1 MKLLLF
7 SIIICTAVTLNAQ
20 NASTR
25 RHIIVLD
32 ITKSMEGYQN
42 RTPNIWSKVINYLE
56 SFVEKNLND
65 GDELVLYTYGTVV
78 RKDYTGIISGQSK
91 KEFVANL
98 RDVKTE
104 VVYTCT
110 YEALSQIFK
119 TLDPDIPTSIH
130 LWTDGNNN
138 CPSID
143 KNATEIIK
151 SFKMQR
157 GADHYWFYNTLGV
170 EVDGSIRQA
179 SYDDDRIIIQ
189 KGDDYIEKGA
199 KKLVQLRPKYTT
211 FIFNEANLKV
221 KHGGFHFVSGSES
234 DVTSVEIDPLS
245 IRFSG
250 LEERSDIGVDIKI
263 KLVPTSGDFDLT
275 LIFTDGYLEQLK
287 LLGKD
292 YIEGSFN
299 YKSIKTDKL
308 DVTVVPEKVSFR
320 FDVKKKTFVKINFP
334 NKK

>member
-1 MKLLLF
+1 MKLFLF
-7 SIIICTAVTLNAQ
+7 SIVVCCTVALSAQ
-20 NASTR
+20 NISTT

-32 ITKSMEGYQN
+32 ITKSMEGYQDK
-42 RTPNIWSKVINYLE
+42 TPDIWSKVINYLQ
-56 SFVEKNLND
+56 SFVEKNLKD
-65 GDELVLYTYGTVV
+65 GDELVLYTYGTEVK
-78 RKDYTGIISGQSK
+78 KDFTGVISGQTK
-91 KEFVANL
+91 KDFVSNLNNL
-98 RDVKTE
+98 RTE

-110 YEALSQIFK
+110 YEALNQIFK
-119 TLDPDIPTSIH
+119 TLDPDVPTSIH
-130 LWTDGNNN
+130 LWTDGNDN
-138 CPSID
+138 CP
-143 KNATEIIK
+143 KNDRNANEIIK

-157 GADHYWFYNTLGV
+157 GNDHYWFYNTLGV
-170 EVDGSIRQA
+170 EVDGSIRRA
-179 SYDDDRIIIQ
+179 SLDDDRIIIQ

-234 DVTSVEIDPLS
+234 DVSSVEIDPLS

-292 YIEGSFN
+292 FIEGSFN
-299 YKSIKTDKL
+299 YKGIKTDKL

-334 NKK
+334 NQK